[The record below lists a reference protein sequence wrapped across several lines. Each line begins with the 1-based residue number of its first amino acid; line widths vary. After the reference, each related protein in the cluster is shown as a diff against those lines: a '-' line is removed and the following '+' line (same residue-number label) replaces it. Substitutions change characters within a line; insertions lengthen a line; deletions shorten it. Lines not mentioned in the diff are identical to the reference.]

1 MLELNQCYN
10 MDCMKGM
17 AQFPDGFFDL
27 AVVDPPY
34 FSGPERR
41 GYYGSKVSK
50 IGVYRDYPVSP
61 VWEIP
66 GRAYFDELRRV
77 AKHYIVWGCNYFS
90 YEFAPGRIVWDKC
103 KKGTSFS
110 DCELAATDLFNTVR
124 LFRFMHCKCGKSA
137 SRAPAGESIEQRPE
151 EIDEREEFGHWEGD
165 TVYSGKGKR
174 KTTRALLTLT
184 ERKTRK
190 EIIIAI
196 PNRKAETVVKALDAL
211 ERKLGARRFRA
222 IFKSITFDNGTE
234 FAAAEELER
243 SCVNKRLPRTK
254 VYFCHPYSSW
264 ERGTN
269 ENTNGMIR
277 RRFPKGTNF
286 AAVTNAQIAQAE
298 NWINNYPRKILGYKS
313 SEIVF
318 RECLRELGI
327 AA

>member
-110 DCELAATDLFNTVR
+110 DCELAATDIFNTVR
-124 LFRFMHCKCGKSA
+124 LFRFMWNGMLQGKSILGRLDKPR
-137 SRAPAGESIEQRPE
+137 SPGNQAPCAGEQGCADRQP
-151 EIDEREEFGHWEGD
+151 
-165 TVYSGKGKR
+165 
-174 KTTRALLTLT
+174 
-184 ERKTRK
+184 
-190 EIIIAI
+190 
-196 PNRKAETVVKALDAL
+196 P
-211 ERKLGARRFRA
+211 
-222 IFKSITFDNGTE
+222 
-234 FAAAEELER
+234 
-243 SCVNKRLPRTK
+243 RLHDGLR
-254 VYFCHPYSSW
+254 
-264 ERGTN
+264 
-269 ENTNGMIR
+269 
-277 RRFPKGTNF
+277 
-286 AAVTNAQIAQAE
+286 
-298 NWINNYPRKILGYKS
+298 
-313 SEIVF
+313 
-318 RECLRELGI
+318 CLHLH
-327 AA
+327 

>member
-124 LFRFMHCKCGKSA
+124 LFRFMWNGMLQGKSVA
-137 SRAPAGESIEQRPE
+137 AYEAGVDFIGF
-151 EIDEREEFGHWEGD
+151 EIDPI
-165 TVYSGKGKR
+165 YY
-174 KTTRALLTLT
+174 
-184 ERKTRK
+184 
-190 EIIIAI
+190 
-196 PNRKAETVVKALDAL
+196 
-211 ERKLGARRFRA
+211 
-222 IFKSITFDNGTE
+222 
-234 FAAAEELER
+234 AAEEQ
-243 SCVNKRLPRTK
+243 
-254 VYFCHPYSSW
+254 
-264 ERGTN
+264 
-269 ENTNGMIR
+269 
-277 RRFPKGTNF
+277 RFLDYTSQTSLF
-286 AAVTNAQIAQAE
+286 HLT
-298 NWINNYPRKILGYKS
+298 
-313 SEIVF
+313 
-318 RECLRELGI
+318 
-327 AA
+327 